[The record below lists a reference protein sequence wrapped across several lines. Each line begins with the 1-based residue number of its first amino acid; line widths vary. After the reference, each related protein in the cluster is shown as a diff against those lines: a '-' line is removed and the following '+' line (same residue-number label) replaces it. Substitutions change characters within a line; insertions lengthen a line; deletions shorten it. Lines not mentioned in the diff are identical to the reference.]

1 MASQIDNL
9 KNTINSE
16 YKLLSERGNLGFYKS
31 CEVTTIF
38 LLDKLSKNVYNYFS
52 IFVFEERGIETREI
66 KYLTDKLLAIS
77 DEYRMGVC
85 KYQLSMYEALDSFI
99 QIANSEVLSNIG
111 GKLQIGQLDL
121 VNKQFV
127 PPDGTK
133 EVNLN
138 KCLKNNFINGSYI
151 YEFFDTEK
159 KRLSK
164 LTKKQKEKMSEHIVK
179 YAHIN
184 LHVLKDRIGN
194 IIFQFPSNLVSISS
208 ISNKDD
214 TSLNITLSTGKP
226 IDGEDRYS
234 ILVINEFDDCI
245 TGIKYHDSKNNK
257 NLKLDI
263 GDTGNLI
270 KTVVYDKKTDLVVYE
285 SNYSLMKKMYF
296 RFNIGSQ
303 FPQKRTIITSK
314 EENEV
319 VVESTEFMETP
330 RNMIENKKYWK
341 EFVQERQYKERLE
354 ELERRMKFMQYG
366 ASQDFEENKALEDIR
381 KLIVLNSEKQ
391 IMLWDPYLSAK
402 DILNTLY
409 YSKQMGI
416 QMRAITSSSS
426 ETRKINGE
434 NQQDAVTWI
443 NEQKN
448 ILKNNSNNYGINLEV
463 RCQYGQFGWKFHD
476 RFLLFI
482 MRDRT
487 ARVWSLGTSI
497 NSLGKNHHIIQ
508 EVSHPQYI
516 VDAFDE
522 LWNKLNDKRCILW
535 KSR

>member
-1 MASQIDNL
+1 MTNQIYNSDNITNL
-9 KNTINSE
+9 E
-16 YKLLSERGNLGFYKS
+16 YKVLSEHGNLGFYKS

-38 LLDKLSKNVYNYFS
+38 LLDKLSKDVYNYFS
-52 IFVFEERGIETREI
+52 LFVFEEREIETNKV
-66 KYLTDKLLAIS
+66 KYLTDKLLTVS
-77 DEYRMGVC
+77 DEYRMGIC
-85 KYQLSMYEALDSFI
+85 KYQLSMDDVYNNFT
-99 QIANSEVLSNIG
+99 QITNSEVLSNIS

-127 PPDGTK
+127 PPDGTE

-151 YEFFDTEK
+151 YEFFDIEK
-159 KRLSK
+159 KLLSK
-164 LTKKQKEKMSEHIVK
+164 LTKIQRERISEHIMK
-179 YAHIN
+179 FAPIN
-184 LHVLKDRIGN
+184 LHVLQDRIGN
-194 IIFQFPSNLVSISS
+194 VIFQFPSNLISINSA
-208 ISNKDD
+208 SNKDD
-214 TSLNITLSTGKP
+214 TSLNITISTDKR
-226 IDGEDRYS
+226 IDEEDRYS
-234 ILVINEFDDCI
+234 ILVMNEFDNCI

-257 NLKLDI
+257 NVKLDI

-285 SNYSLMKKMYF
+285 SKYSLMKQMHF

-330 RNMIENKKYWK
+330 RNMIEKKKYWK

-366 ASQDFEENKALEDIR
+366 ASQDFDKNKALEDIR

-391 IMLWDPYLSAK
+391 IMLWDPYLSAE

-416 QMRAITSSSS
+416 PMRAITSSSS

-434 NQQDAVTWI
+434 NEQDAITWI

-482 MRDRT
+482 MRDGT